1 MTPISVFIITKNEA
15 DRIGKIIQSVKS
27 FAEEIIII
35 DSGSTDET
43 KKICEDLQVKF
54 IFNAWRGYGPQKIFG
69 ENICKNQW
77 LFNIDADEEVSPEL
91 ANEIKEIFSQEIQP
105 EVAGFRVKIVNKF
118 RFETK
123 PHRFAYFYNQL
134 RLYNKNLA
142 GFKNSTVHDSVILKD
157 SKNKILQLK
166 NIIYHQS
173 FRDFSHWVDKINS
186 YSTMQAKDS
195 VLKNKKASF
204 FKILLAPT
212 LAFFK
217 AFFVRRY
224 FIYGFNGIIYSYL
237 YAFSRFL
244 KMVKTREEFEAI
256 KFKNNHE

>member
-1 MTPISVFIITKNEA
+1 MIPISVFIITKNEA

-27 FAEEIIII
+27 FADEIIII
-35 DSGSTDET
+35 DSGSTDDT
-43 KKICEDLQVKF
+43 KKICDELQVKF
-54 IFNAWRGYGPQKIFG
+54 IFNPWQGYGPQKIFG

-77 LFNIDADEEVSPEL
+77 LLNIDADEEVSPEL
-91 ANEIKEIFSQEIQP
+91 ANEIKEIFNQEIQP

-118 RFETK
+118 RFEVK
-123 PHRFAYFYNQL
+123 PHRFAYYYNQL
-134 RLYNKNLA
+134 RLYNKNFA
-142 GFKNSTVHDSVILKD
+142 GFKNSSVHDSVILKD
-157 SKNKILQLK
+157 SNHKILQLN

-186 YSTMQAKDS
+186 YSTMQAKDA
-195 VLKNKKASF
+195 VLKNKKLGF

-217 AFFVRRY
+217 AYFVRRY

-244 KMVKTREEFEAI
+244 KMVKIREEFEAI